1 MSSTQVIVRIAVVA
15 AMKKKKKK
23 ATNRLQSRVT
33 KKLNVNDLAHHLLKI
48 AAVTI
53 VTTVT
58 EIVKE
63 IEETGEIGI
72 TVMTD
77 TVESKVAVKVALKL
91 AANNELKVAV
101 KVALNNELKVAVK
114 VALKLAANNELK
126 VAEKVELKVIL
137 TAIVTAIMI
146 EGEAVGMTE
155 TDVMIVH
162 VEETMTMIGDAV
174 SEVAMSVHLSAK
186 EVDLVTEVP
195 LSKALELVA
204 PLAGPLLVCQVKSV
218 VL

>member
-77 TVESKVAVKVALKL
+77 TVESKVAVKVALKVAANNEL
-91 AANNELKVAV
+91 KVAANNELKVAV
-101 KVALNNELKVAVK
+101 KVAVK
-114 VALKLAANNELK
+114 VAAKVELK

>member
-77 TVESKVAVKVALKL
+77 TVES
-91 AANNELKVAV
+91 
-101 KVALNNELKVAVK
+101 KVAVK

>member
-1 MSSTQVIVRIAVVA
+1 
-15 AMKKKKKK
+15 
-23 ATNRLQSRVT
+23 
-33 KKLNVNDLAHHLLKI
+33 
-48 AAVTI
+48 

>member
-114 VALKLAANNELK
+114 VALNNELK

-137 TAIVTAIMI
+137 TAIVIAIMI